1 MHLLLQDSKHLAQL
15 ARSSLLNRYAAS
27 TALTKGFAHAWGL
40 ISVRMLTV
48 LRQLAVE
55 NAEAGPATASRTLQ
69 AAQITDGRHVTDF
82 LCALM
87 TKFRLHAISLSRFEP
102 NFCDDVVVCVGTQG

>member
-1 MHLLLQDSKHLAQL
+1 MHLLLQDSKHLAQR

-27 TALTKGFAHAWGL
+27 TALTKGFARAWGL

-48 LRQLAVE
+48 LRQLAVG
-55 NAEAGPATASRTLQ
+55 NAEAGPTTASEALQ
-69 AAQITDGRHVTDF
+69 TVQITDGRHVTDF
-82 LCALM
+82 LCASM
-87 TKFRLHAISLSRFEP
+87 TKFRLHAISLSWFEP